1 MTDTRKRQLGTP
13 AGYGPRQ
20 WVQVERRALE
30 QWASLSTRNPRAS
43 ALMHV
48 IVARMSHQNA
58 LVCSQ
63 KLLAKLMG
71 VSTDTVQRALKI
83 LVEEKWL
90 QVVKL
95 NGPGNVCAYV
105 VNSAVAW
112 GESRDQLPRLSVFHA
127 AVVADADDQDAE
139 TLSHRDLRQIPIVIP
154 PEEALPHGDGQ
165 PGAQIALPGM
175 EPVVIGQRDVG
186 DE

>member
-1 MTDTRKRQLGTP
+1 MSETRKRQLGTP
-13 AGYGPRQ
+13 VGYGPRQ
-20 WVQVERRALE
+20 WVQVERKALE
-30 QWASLSTRNPRAS
+30 AWASLSTRSPRAS

-71 VSTDTVQRALKI
+71 VSTDTVQRALKV
-83 LVEEKWL
+83 LVEEQWL
-90 QVVKL
+90 QVIKL

-112 GESRDQLPRLSVFHA
+112 GESRDQIPVISLFHA
-127 AVVADADDQDAE
+127 AVLADPDDQGE
-139 TLSHRDLRQIPIVIP
+139 EELPHRKLRQLPIIIP
-154 PEEALPHGDGQ
+154 PEEAMPHGDGE
-165 PGAQIALPGM
+165 PGAQTLLPGF
-175 EPVVIGQRDVG
+175 EPVIEGRR
-186 DE
+186 EE

>member
-1 MTDTRKRQLGTP
+1 MGGEKGKRELGTP
-13 AGYGPRQ
+13 VGVGPRQ
-20 WVQVERRALE
+20 WVQVDRRALE
-30 QWASLSTRNPRAS
+30 QWASLSSRNPRAS

-71 VSTDTVQRALKI
+71 VSTDTVQRALKV
-83 LVEEKWL
+83 LVEEKWV

-112 GESRDQLPRLSVFHA
+112 GEKRDQMRLSVFHA
-127 AVVADADDQDAE
+127 TVLADEDDQDQG
-139 TLSHRDLRQIPIVIP
+139 TLSHRELRQIPVVIP
-154 PEEALPHGDGQ
+154 PEEAMPYGDGE
-165 PGAQIALPGM
+165 PGAQTLLPGF
-175 EPVVIGQRDVG
+175 EPTIPGKR
-186 DE
+186 